1 MKCECGCGQE
11 VNFGKRFR
19 QGHHARVNNPFKGVR
34 LLCKKNPFWGKKHN
48 EETIEHLRKINTGK
62 KHSKK
67 TKMKIGEIHKGKIV
81 SDETRKNMSKAQK
94 GKTFSMETREKM
106 SESRKVLNLAG
117 IKSPLFNAERQR
129 FPDENQGKFFCQYCG
144 EPIVIKIWH
153 YNDGIPNYC
162 SKECRGKDAVGDKNP
177 NWRNGISSEP
187 YCQKFT
193 LEVKEK
199 IREQY
204 NRSCVICG
212 KSEIDNNQRLC
223 IHHVDYNKNQ
233 GCDGHEWKLV
243 PLCRV
248 CHSKTNGNRD
258 QWEEVIMNKLELIF

>member
-34 LLCKKNPFWGKKHN
+34 LLGEKNPFWGKKHN
-48 EETIEHLRKINTGK
+48 EETKEHLRKINTGK

-67 TKMKIGEIHKGKIV
+67 TKMKIGEIQKGKIV

-129 FPDENQGKFFCQYCG
+129 FPDENQGKFLCQYCG

-153 YNDGIPNYC
+153 YNDGIPTFC
-162 SKECRGKDAVGDKNP
+162 SKECRGKAAVGDKNP
-177 NWRNGISSEP
+177 NWQGGKSFEP
-187 YCQKFT
+187 YCIKFSNK
-193 LEVKEK
+193 LKEEV
-199 IREQY
+199 RDRY
-204 NRSCVICG
+204 NRMCVVCG
-212 KSEIDNNQRLC
+212 MSEENNNQKLC
-223 IHHVDYNKNQ
+223 VHHIDYNKDQ
-233 GCDGHEWKLV
+233 GCNGHEWKLV

-248 CHSKTNGNRD
+248 CHSKTNGDREY
-258 QWEEVIMNKLELIF
+258 WEELIMNKLELIT